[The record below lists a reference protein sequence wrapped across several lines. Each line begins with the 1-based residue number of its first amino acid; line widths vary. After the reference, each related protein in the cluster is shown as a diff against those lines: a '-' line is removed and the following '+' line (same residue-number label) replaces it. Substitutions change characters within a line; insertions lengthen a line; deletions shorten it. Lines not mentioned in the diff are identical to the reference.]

1 MRQNTKTISTSIAF
15 PFEMLE
21 RLERVAHELRLSKSQ
36 LVREALMKE
45 LPELERQVEEQR
57 RKAATSPSRA
67 ATSARS

>member
-21 RLERVAHELRLSKSQ
+21 RLDRVAHELRLPKSQ

-45 LPELERQVEEQR
+45 LPELERQIEEQR
-57 RKAATSPSRA
+57 TKAASDESRKAATVRP
-67 ATSARS
+67 